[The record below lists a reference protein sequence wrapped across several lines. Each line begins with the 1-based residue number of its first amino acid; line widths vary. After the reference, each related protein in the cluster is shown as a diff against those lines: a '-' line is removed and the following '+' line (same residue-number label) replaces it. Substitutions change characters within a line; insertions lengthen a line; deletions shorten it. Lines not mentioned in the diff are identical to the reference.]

1 MLNPV
6 YLLSWV
12 GALCAAWFLWT
23 LGIRR
28 LLLDGMR
35 ERLFDL
41 RFRLFRLGTTGE
53 LPFDSEAYRVLELLI
68 CGLLRFGHRI
78 TFLTFL
84 FSQIEG
90 ERAKKE
96 KNYEDVSKQIAL
108 KIARLKPETQEK
120 LGQILK
126 DLHSALIV
134 YMAFSSL
141 FFLSIF
147 IVMNVCKWLGL
158 WHPEN
163 ARERVTR
170 VIEREAYLAESRR
183 GVCLAAA

>member
-1 MLNPV
+1 MLNPG

-23 LGIRR
+23 LGVRR

-35 ERLFDL
+35 ERLFEL
-41 RFRLFRLGTTGE
+41 RFRLFRLGATGE
-53 LPFDSEAYRVLELLI
+53 LPFDSEAYRALELLI

-84 FSQIEG
+84 FYKIEI

-96 KNYEDVSKQIAL
+96 RDYIDVSQQITL
-108 KIARLKPETQEK
+108 KISRLKPETQGK
-120 LGQILK
+120 LGLIMK
-126 DLHSALIV
+126 DVQSALIL

-141 FFLSIF
+141 FFLSIYS
-147 IVMNVCKWLGL
+147 VMKVCKWLGL

-163 ARERVTR
+163 AREGVTR

-183 GVCLAAA
+183 GIRLATA